1 MKKFLIFSMLFA
13 GLLSFTSC
21 SSDDNEPDI
30 PTTDETGTMPEGK
43 ALIVYYSFTNNVHR
57 IVSDLQTQIEA
68 DVVRI
73 EPAEEGLDY
82 AANNYEIGSN
92 LIAAIRRNPNDAS
105 SYPAIKQTTVNFDD
119 YSTVIVAA
127 PLWWN
132 QMAAPLQTFLFNNGD
147 RMAGKTI
154 GLIVSSSTSGIT
166 GVETDAKRLI
176 PDGKFLGRSLWI
188 RSSQTA
194 DCHSMIADWLQ
205 AIGYK
210 VSSTNT
216 D

>member
-1 MKKFLIFSMLFA
+1 MKKFLLLSMLSA
-13 GLLSFTSC
+13 GLISFSTC
-21 SSDDNEPDI
+21 SSDNNEPDI
-30 PTTDETGTMPEGK
+30 PQTDETETRPESK

-57 IVSDLQTQIEA
+57 IVSDLQTQMDA

-92 LIAAIRRNPNDAS
+92 LIATIKRNPDDTS
-105 SYPAIKQTTVNFDD
+105 SYPEIKPVSVNFDD
-119 YSTVIVAA
+119 YETVIVAA

-147 RMAGKTI
+147 KMAGKTI
-154 GLIVSSSTSGIT
+154 GLIVSSSASGIT
-166 GVETDAKRLI
+166 GVEADAKRLI
-176 PDGKFLGRSLWI
+176 PNGKFLGQSLWI
-188 RSSQTA
+188 RSTQTA
-194 DCHSMIADWLQ
+194 NCHSMIAEWLQ
-205 AIGYK
+205 TIGYE

>member
-1 MKKFLIFSMLFA
+1 MKKFLLFSMLFA

-30 PTTDETGTMPEGK
+30 PTTDETETMPEGK

-105 SYPAIKQTTVNFDD
+105 SYPEIKTVSVNFDD
-119 YSTVIVAA
+119 YETVIVAA

-147 RMAGKTI
+147 KMAGKTI

-166 GVETDAKRLI
+166 GVEADAKRLI
-176 PDGKFLGRSLWI
+176 PDGKFLSQSLWI
-188 RSSQTA
+188 RSAQTA
-194 DCHSMIADWLQ
+194 DCHSMIAGWLQ
-205 AIGYK
+205 TIGYN

>member
-1 MKKFLIFSMLFA
+1 MKKFLLFSMLFA

-21 SSDDNEPDI
+21 NSDDNEPDI
-30 PTTDETGTMPEGK
+30 PTTDETETMPEGK

-73 EPAEEGLDY
+73 ELAEEGLDY

-105 SYPAIKQTTVNFDD
+105 SYPEIKTVSVNFDD
-119 YSTVIVAA
+119 YETVIVAA

-147 RMAGKTI
+147 KMAGKTV

-166 GVETDAKRLI
+166 GVEADAKRLI
-176 PDGKFLGRSLWI
+176 PNGKFLSRSLWI

-194 DCHSMIADWLQ
+194 DCHSMIAGWLQ